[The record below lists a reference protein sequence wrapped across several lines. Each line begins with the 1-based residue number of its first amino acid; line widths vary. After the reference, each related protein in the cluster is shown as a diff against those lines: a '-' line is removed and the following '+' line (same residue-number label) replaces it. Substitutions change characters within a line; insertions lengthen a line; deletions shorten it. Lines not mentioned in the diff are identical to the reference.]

1 MQKKV
6 LSPSSLTMAPENLAN
21 LEKTSEISPIK
32 DKFLASYLK
41 QNDS

>member
-1 MQKKV
+1 MQKEAL
-6 LSPSSLTMAPENLAN
+6 LSPPLTMATQNLVN